1 MANCQ
6 FDSFPAVCTDC
17 RDSLREWIFR
27 NDIAF
32 QSGIFSVRVLDSGD
46 PADVYKSI
54 LHFKN
59 ACWEKSQT
67 LELHPLDAGCVIAS
81 PNDA

>member
-1 MANCQ
+1 MPYLIQRQVGGDDQRLSAEVSAI
-6 FDSFPAVCTDC
+6 DDIVPASNGIWYQILFFEC
-17 RDSLREWIFR
+17 RL
-27 NDIAF
+27 
-32 QSGIFSVRVLDSGD
+32 
-46 PADVYKSI
+46 KI